1 MRMAGLTPSWPAGLI
16 ILLSIPHVIADYQ
29 TTDDSHCDCF
39 LTNGSTGAYFTTHKF
54 YDFRSMSQHVN
65 VPSALAS
72 DPGAASQADTTNDYF
87 ASSEWT
93 DAWGIQQW
101 NNSAGLDDDGV
112 VRTLM
117 VNSPANIYFEQNRDA
132 DAQSDTYLTLRTARL
147 DDFQTA
153 AEFESTEQTFHFVSA
168 RMFAR
173 TTGASGA
180 VTAMFT
186 YRGSDDPNAIQ
197 EADLEIRTIDPPDV
211 IQYTNQPSY
220 SLSGGAVD
228 EATRNATVPVGWDEW
243 AVHRMDWSPESTM
256 WYVDGV
262 NVSQISFQ
270 TPRDPSYIIFNSW
283 SDGSFW
289 TGNMSVGDEA
299 YFQIQW
305 IELVYNTT
313 TGDETS
319 DNSKVVEGRGLH
331 RREDKCRNVCSVD
344 ETDTV
349 GTPVLLSG
357 VEPAAKSGPLQLYG
371 PVILALVMY
380 ALF

>member
-1 MRMAGLTPSWPAGLI
+1 MTRMRFLWSGGIAV
-16 ILLSIPHVIADYQ
+16 LLLMQHAAADYKA
-29 TTDDSHCDCF
+29 TNDSQCGCY

-54 YDFRSMSQHVN
+54 YDFRSMSEHIN
-65 VPSALAS
+65 VPSAS
-72 DPGAASQADTTNDYF
+72 VSSPDAASQADTTNDYF
-87 ASSEWT
+87 NSAVWT

-101 NNSAGLDDDGV
+101 NNSDGLGDDGV
-112 VRTLM
+112 DRTLM
-117 VNSPANIYFEQNRDA
+117 VNSPANIYFEQNTDTN
-132 DAQSDTYLTLRTARL
+132 AQSDTYLTLRTARL

-153 AEFESTEQTFHFVSA
+153 AEFESAEQTFHYVSA
-168 RMFAR
+168 RMYAR

-186 YRGSDDPNAIQ
+186 YRGSDDPNSIQ
-197 EADLEIRTIDPPDV
+197 EADLEIRTVDPPDV

-220 SLSGGAVD
+220 SPSGDAVD
-228 EATRNATVPVGWDEW
+228 AATRNATVPVGWDEW
-243 AVHRMDWSPESTM
+243 AVHRMDWSTESTM

-283 SDGSFW
+283 SDGAFW
-289 TGNMSVGDEA
+289 SGNMSIGDEA
-299 YFQIQW
+299 YLQIQW

-313 TGDETS
+313 TGNETS
-319 DNSKVVEGRGLH
+319 DDSQAAGKRGLF
-331 RREDKCRNVCSVD
+331 RREDKCQVVCSVD

-349 GTPVLLSG
+349 GTPVLLADGAPAMRCGMLG
-357 VEPAAKSGPLQLYG
+357 VSVPALT
-371 PVILALVMY
+371 ILFMY